1 MSLAE
6 ADSALLTYFHTLC
19 NTLMSPSEVQEDYD
33 LTRAA
38 SAVCQKT
45 LYQAWKQAD
54 DEGARRVAHL
64 QAACFGNLAT
74 LAQTAVF
81 GYGKALR
88 LYG

>member
-19 NTLMSPSEVQEDYD
+19 NTLMSPSEVQEDYG

-64 QAACFGNLAT
+64 QAACFGNLVT